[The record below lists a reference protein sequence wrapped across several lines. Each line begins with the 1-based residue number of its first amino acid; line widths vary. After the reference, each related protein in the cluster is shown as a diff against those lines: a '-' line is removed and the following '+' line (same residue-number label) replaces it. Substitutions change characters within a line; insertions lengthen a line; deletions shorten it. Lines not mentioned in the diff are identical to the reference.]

1 MTESSMSMRL
11 STENSDTGGTA
22 TNLVAVPAVEL
33 TDIAKRFGSV
43 VACDDVC
50 LSVQRGEIHGLL
62 GQNGA
67 GKSTLM
73 KILTGLVAPDS
84 GRIAIDGEHV
94 EISDPLVAA
103 KLGISMVHQH
113 FSLVGRMRVWENV
126 TLGER
131 GRVDRD
137 GARRVVREV
146 GDRYGLTVD
155 PDAVVEDLTTGERQR
170 VELVKCLRRDPD
182 LLILDEPT
190 SVLTLAESRELFSVL
205 RHVTQD
211 ENKTV
216 ILISHKL
223 DEILHATDRVT
234 IMRSGAVVARKDT
247 AHTDVRELAR
257 EMVGRELSK
266 WTAAT
271 AVGTLDSLT
280 TPTSDPTDQ
289 DLAAQDLAAQDAA
302 AQDAAAQD
310 LAAQDLAAQDLAA
323 QDSAGQDSADQDLAE
338 PDAKEPALTKTNTEE
353 PAATEPDAEQQDAAE
368 PDTADQNP
376 AEPDPAEPAAE
387 EPDTATPVTIENTTD
402 QNPAEPEPAEPTTEE
417 PDTEHQG
424 TAEDSADPDP
434 AEPEAAEPEAAEPE
448 AAEPEAAEPEAAE
461 PAAGE
466 PDTATPVT
474 AEREQP
480 QEVRLSIKDAHATGR
495 DGRPLLRGLSLEVR
509 AGEILGLAG
518 VEGNGQAALGD
529 LLSSLIELDS
539 GTVQVC
545 GTTVKAGRPG
555 AMHAAGV
562 GVVPED
568 RHVSGCV
575 LDMTVAENLVMAD
588 IGEVSRGSFVNPRRL
603 RARAGTLIEEFDIAV
618 PGPDTPMR
626 LLSGGNQQKVV
637 LARELAAR
645 PKVLVVAQPTRGLD
659 VGAIE
664 YMTERIYQ
672 AARSGIAIL
681 LISTELEEILTLSHR
696 VAVIHRGAIVGEMA
710 RAEVDPERLGMMMGG
725 QAA

>member
-1 MTESSMSMRL
+1 M
-11 STENSDTGGTA
+11 
-22 TNLVAVPAVEL
+22 
-33 TDIAKRFGSV
+33 
-43 VACDDVC
+43 
-50 LSVQRGEIHGLL
+50 
-62 GQNGA
+62 
-67 GKSTLM
+67 
-73 KILTGLVAPDS
+73 
-84 GRIAIDGEHV
+84 
-94 EISDPLVAA
+94 
-103 KLGISMVHQH
+103 
-113 FSLVGRMRVWENV
+113 
-126 TLGER
+126 
-131 GRVDRD
+131 
-137 GARRVVREV
+137 
-146 GDRYGLTVD
+146 
-155 PDAVVEDLTTGERQR
+155 
-170 VELVKCLRRDPD
+170 
-182 LLILDEPT
+182 
-190 SVLTLAESRELFSVL
+190 
-205 RHVTQD
+205 
-211 ENKTV
+211 
-216 ILISHKL
+216 
-223 DEILHATDRVT
+223 
-234 IMRSGAVVARKDT
+234 
-247 AHTDVRELAR
+247 
-257 EMVGRELSK
+257 
-266 WTAAT
+266 
-271 AVGTLDSLT
+271 
-280 TPTSDPTDQ
+280 
-289 DLAAQDLAAQDAA
+289 
-302 AQDAAAQD
+302 
-310 LAAQDLAAQDLAA
+310 
-323 QDSAGQDSADQDLAE
+323 
-338 PDAKEPALTKTNTEE
+338 
-353 PAATEPDAEQQDAAE
+353 
-368 PDTADQNP
+368 
-376 AEPDPAEPAAE
+376 
-387 EPDTATPVTIENTTD
+387 
-402 QNPAEPEPAEPTTEE
+402 
-417 PDTEHQG
+417 
-424 TAEDSADPDP
+424 
-434 AEPEAAEPEAAEPE
+434 
-448 AAEPEAAEPEAAE
+448 
-461 PAAGE
+461 
-466 PDTATPVT
+466 
-474 AEREQP
+474 
-480 QEVRLSIKDAHATGR
+480 
-495 DGRPLLRGLSLEVR
+495 R